1 MSATVEADTGGAPCL
16 FLHGPSGNQTPRD
29 CYAADPAVADAN
41 GVILGHAALSALHGM
56 LPPGKSLVFKGPQ
69 SSGAPL
75 AIWETRDSA
84 VDTTLEAR
92 VTYARLPPKSWPT
105 VAEIDQAIAT
115 AQDRAAW
122 TRMTRLR
129 QFVVNLTEGLGNGFP
144 IWVVRMGKAV
154 LVGVPAEAFT
164 DLQMELRRR
173 FPELAVIVTND
184 TNGTYNYLPP
194 AAYYGNGA
202 YEQDCADFGPG
213 SLEIVTMEATRL
225 IQEMTTEPGDASPR
239 HGQAAARQDSYTW
252 A

>member
-1 MSATVEADTGGAPCL
+1 
-16 FLHGPSGNQTPRD
+16 
-29 CYAADPAVADAN
+29 
-41 GVILGHAALSALHGM
+41 
-56 LPPGKSLVFKGPQ
+56 
-69 SSGAPL
+69 
-75 AIWETRDSA
+75 
-84 VDTTLEAR
+84 
-92 VTYARLPPKSWPT
+92 
-105 VAEIDQAIAT
+105 
-115 AQDRAAW
+115 
-122 TRMTRLR
+122 
-129 QFVVNLTEGLGNGFP
+129 
-144 IWVVRMGKAV
+144 MGKAV

-213 SLEIVTMEATRL
+213 SLEIVTMVATRL
-225 IQEMTTEPGDASPR
+225 ILEMTPEPGDASPR